1 MKKLIIFDLDGTL
14 LDTSSGIMHCY
25 SETGIA
31 LNLKPR
37 SVADKT
43 CVIGG
48 PLSNGFNTLYYIDDD
63 ELVSRA
69 SEHYRTLYKSDG
81 IKMFEPYEGI
91 RELLISL
98 RKNNIKTAVATL
110 KYEPFAIQMLNDAGL
125 GELFDIIKGYDKT
138 EKCTKAYI
146 LNQVIDTMKA
156 DRADCALVGDSEY
169 DAGGAKEAGID
180 FIGVSYGFGIKKD
193 RDFEHIFVA
202 DSPSEIADFIIGY
215 E

>member
-81 IKMFEPYEGI
+81 IK
-91 RELLISL
+91 
-98 RKNNIKTAVATL
+98 
-110 KYEPFAIQMLNDAGL
+110 
-125 GELFDIIKGYDKT
+125 T

-146 LNQVIDTMKA
+146 LNQVIDIMKA
-156 DRADCALVGDSEY
+156 DRADCTLVGDSEY

-193 RDFEHIFVA
+193 RDFEHIFIA